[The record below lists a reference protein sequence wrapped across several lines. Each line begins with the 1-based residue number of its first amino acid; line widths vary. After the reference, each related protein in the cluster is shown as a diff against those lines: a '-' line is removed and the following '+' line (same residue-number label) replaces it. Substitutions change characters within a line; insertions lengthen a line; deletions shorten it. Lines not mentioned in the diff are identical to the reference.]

1 MNQPNHIL
9 YKDINSLFCFPQLL
23 FSSFHISKRIPIKD
37 RNCEKSILLML
48 KGSSMLSFGE
58 TKHYPYF
65 TILTVLWILSA
76 YLIQLCFPEVS
87 VGVFLFP
94 SSA

>member
-1 MNQPNHIL
+1 
-9 YKDINSLFCFPQLL
+9 
-23 FSSFHISKRIPIKD
+23 
-37 RNCEKSILLML
+37 ML

-76 YLIQLCFPEVS
+76 YLIQLCFPEVR